1 MAKKPG
7 FRPNFDRVY
16 FAHID
21 ETKIMKPTSLRTS
34 REEAT
39 LDFDPASVVC
49 IWLPLLETKVLKS
62 TLLRPRPSFARVY
75 LAHVDETKVSS
86 PHCLRRVVANEPGFR
101 PNFDSVYLAHV
112 DEARL

>member
-21 ETKIMKPTSLRTS
+21 ETKIMKPTSLRAS
-34 REEAT
+34 RGEAT
-39 LDFDPASVVC
+39 LGFDPASVVC

-62 TLLRPRPSFARVY
+62 TPLRPRPSLARVY
-75 LAHVDETKVSS
+75 LAHVDGVT
-86 PHCLRRVVANEPGFR
+86 A
-101 PNFDSVYLAHV
+101 
-112 DEARL
+112 